1 MSINSLLDQSFTLQ
15 RPSLAADASGG
26 STRTFATLLANI
38 PSAISPARAA
48 IVADYARRDMIVD
61 HHVYTTADL
70 DKLIAGGVRL
80 GDRFTDGSVLYLV
93 KAVKRAANAMVSEQ
107 AVYQFDCERKSS

>member
-1 MSINSLLDQSFTLQ
+1 MSLNSLLDQSLSLQ
-15 RPSLAADASGG
+15 RPAFTTDASGG
-26 STRTFATLLANI
+26 SSRSFSTLLANI
-38 PSAISPARAA
+38 PCAVSPARAA

-70 DKLIAGGVRL
+70 DKLISGGVRL
-80 GDRFTDGSVLYLV
+80 GDRLTDGSVFYLI

-107 AVYQFDCERKSS
+107 VVYEMDCEKRS